1 MKANDSIRAISQS
14 LSFMNLGDMATRL
27 ENDVENCR
35 QNVPTNQLIA
45 NSFSIYTTEVKAERA
60 GRCLKASRLYG
71 RCSAITSRF
80 QAGTC
85 PRSQSMSLKA
95 SASSRN
101 ADHWSSREL
110 LESAKAGLAGLSL
123 QEPAL
128 NATEPTG
135 QHSPQFLR
143 I

>member
-71 RCSAITSRF
+71 
-80 QAGTC
+80 Q
-85 PRSQSMSLKA
+85 M
-95 SASSRN
+95 
-101 ADHWSSREL
+101 
-110 LESAKAGLAGLSL
+110 LESTQKVMKK
-123 QEPAL
+123 
-128 NATEPTG
+128 TK
-135 QHSPQFLR
+135 
-143 I
+143 